1 MTQTQKSFW
10 IITDEANN
18 ETNYLTFDSF
28 KNAILKNNPTDWINN
43 MTDETFNNIEDYL
56 ETFRIPSEGEIKCG
70 DTTYFIQHAY
80 YGTEEE
86 LHMDFFNK

>member
-28 KNAILKNNPTDWINN
+28 KNAILKI
-43 MTDETFNNIEDYL
+43 
-56 ETFRIPSEGEIKCG
+56 
-70 DTTYFIQHAY
+70 IQQT
-80 YGTEEE
+80 GLTI
-86 LHMDFFNK
+86 